1 MPTLKLTWQDR
12 SDARAARSQLSITD
26 RATVEDCY
34 RTVRRRG
41 GRSVSAL
48 LMAES
53 GRHYRLGK
61 FRSMRRARL
70 ACEKHA
76 RWLFAA

>member
-1 MPTLKLTWQDR
+1 MLALKLTWQDR
-12 SDARAARSQLSITD
+12 SDSRAVRSQLSITD
-26 RATVEDCY
+26 RAMVEDCY
-34 RTVRRRG
+34 RAVRRRG

-61 FRSMRRARL
+61 FRSMRRAKR
-70 ACEKHA
+70 ACEAHA
-76 RWLFAA
+76 RRLFAA